1 VHAAEV
7 EEAEVETGE
16 VQGEGHEVVSEE
28 AAEVDLEEE
37 EEAEAG
43 QGAAVEEVAVEVQT
57 EAEMRGVESGQ
68 EVDSIANSTASA

>member
-1 VHAAEV
+1 V
-7 EEAEVETGE
+7 EEAEVEAGE
-16 VQGEGHEVVSEE
+16 VQGEGHEVASEE

-57 EAEMRGVESGQ
+57 EAEMRGVGSGQ